1 MSGDIKITGL
11 ATGIDFEEMTT
22 KLVEAEAYQAK
33 KLETWK
39 TTWQKKIDALTEL
52 NTKISSIITANNSLK
67 TRSSFVTRLS
77 SSSSSSVADIAVDSS
92 TPLGSYKLEVASSV
106 NHKTAS
112 KGVESLDVSV
122 AQVDSTLKFND
133 GEGNTIEVNLT
144 IGMTLEDV
152 RDAIDNELSAQGSN
166 ASVSISNDNSS
177 TNPYRLVITAGT
189 SGTSGKITFEQ
200 DDTDLKFME
209 TSYDSDFETVKGSS
223 FSIID
228 PAGTYTGNVN
238 KRLQFK
244 ILDSG
249 TVGTNNIRIQW
260 TDLTTNESS
269 TITVASAGEIAITQG
284 FKLNIGAGSLTKNDE
299 FAIDLMHPDI
309 QKAQN
314 TGLAQTARLSHQG
327 LSSAKAS
334 VTSVSGTF
342 AYSYAGNTIT
352 PLQIPANTT
361 LEGLVKIINEDAGNP
376 GVVASIVND
385 GLGTAQSYH
394 LVLTGKDSGA
404 DYQINMSSS
413 TLSNID
419 ASDFETTREAT
430 NAMVKIDDY
439 PSDSDSWIQKSNNLI
454 TDLIPDASISLKTSG
469 TTSFSISNDTETMA
483 DKVEAFVDAYNEA
496 LSYINSIT
504 KVVLDEDSEA
514 VIDKGGILVGNYGV
528 NIVKTRLKTFI
539 GQRANG
545 FDSVNDDISL
555 LTQVGITTGSDNLI
569 DFDREAFMQQ
579 LNENPDDVI
588 NLFSAD
594 NMGVTD
600 NATFNYASGL
610 STTKAGEYEIEATF
624 NDNDLSFVKYRKKG
638 DSTWYTSTGNK
649 DIKIS
654 EDKSYFTIFNGDARG
669 VMINT
674 ANGGTGTQ
682 TTVMNIKE
690 GKSRTFD
697 NDMDI
702 LLDDDTGTTKVLT
715 KNYESIIENIDK
727 RIVRENMRLEQIKS
741 RLTERFG
748 RLEASMQELQG
759 QMSRLQSQ
767 IASMTS

>member
-1 MSGDIKITGL
+1 
-11 ATGIDFEEMTT
+11 
-22 KLVEAEAYQAK
+22 
-33 KLETWK
+33 
-39 TTWQKKIDALTEL
+39 
-52 NTKISSIITANNSLK
+52 
-67 TRSSFVTRLS
+67 
-77 SSSSSSVADIAVDSS
+77 
-92 TPLGSYKLEVASSV
+92 
-106 NHKTAS
+106 
-112 KGVESLDVSV
+112 
-122 AQVDSTLKFND
+122 
-133 GEGNTIEVNLT
+133 
-144 IGMTLEDV
+144 
-152 RDAIDNELSAQGSN
+152 
-166 ASVSISNDNSS
+166 
-177 TNPYRLVITAGT
+177 
-189 SGTSGKITFEQ
+189 
-200 DDTDLKFME
+200 
-209 TSYDSDFETVKGSS
+209 
-223 FSIID
+223 
-228 PAGTYTGNVN
+228 
-238 KRLQFK
+238 
-244 ILDSG
+244 
-249 TVGTNNIRIQW
+249 
-260 TDLTTNESS
+260 
-269 TITVASAGEIAITQG
+269 
-284 FKLNIGAGSLTKNDE
+284 
-299 FAIDLMHPDI
+299 
-309 QKAQN
+309 
-314 TGLAQTARLSHQG
+314 
-327 LSSAKAS
+327 
-334 VTSVSGTF
+334 
-342 AYSYAGNTIT
+342 
-352 PLQIPANTT
+352 
-361 LEGLVKIINEDAGNP
+361 
-376 GVVASIVND
+376 
-385 GLGTAQSYH
+385 TAQSYH

>member
-1 MSGDIKITGL
+1 
-11 ATGIDFEEMTT
+11 
-22 KLVEAEAYQAK
+22 
-33 KLETWK
+33 
-39 TTWQKKIDALTEL
+39 
-52 NTKISSIITANNSLK
+52 
-67 TRSSFVTRLS
+67 
-77 SSSSSSVADIAVDSS
+77 
-92 TPLGSYKLEVASSV
+92 
-106 NHKTAS
+106 
-112 KGVESLDVSV
+112 
-122 AQVDSTLKFND
+122 
-133 GEGNTIEVNLT
+133 
-144 IGMTLEDV
+144 
-152 RDAIDNELSAQGSN
+152 
-166 ASVSISNDNSS
+166 
-177 TNPYRLVITAGT
+177 
-189 SGTSGKITFEQ
+189 
-200 DDTDLKFME
+200 
-209 TSYDSDFETVKGSS
+209 
-223 FSIID
+223 
-228 PAGTYTGNVN
+228 
-238 KRLQFK
+238 
-244 ILDSG
+244 
-249 TVGTNNIRIQW
+249 
-260 TDLTTNESS
+260 
-269 TITVASAGEIAITQG
+269 
-284 FKLNIGAGSLTKNDE
+284 
-299 FAIDLMHPDI
+299 
-309 QKAQN
+309 
-314 TGLAQTARLSHQG
+314 
-327 LSSAKAS
+327 
-334 VTSVSGTF
+334 
-342 AYSYAGNTIT
+342 
-352 PLQIPANTT
+352 
-361 LEGLVKIINEDAGNP
+361 
-376 GVVASIVND
+376 
-385 GLGTAQSYH
+385 
-394 LVLTGKDSGA
+394 
-404 DYQINMSSS
+404 
-413 TLSNID
+413 
-419 ASDFETTREAT
+419 
-430 NAMVKIDDY
+430 
-439 PSDSDSWIQKSNNLI
+439 
-454 TDLIPDASISLKTSG
+454 
-469 TTSFSISNDTETMA
+469 
-483 DKVEAFVDAYNEA
+483 
-496 LSYINSIT
+496 
-504 KVVLDEDSEA
+504 